1 MPSLARTSRG
11 YRAASAPGKR
21 AMSPCRGP
29 FSPLDR
35 AARPRTMQLFDQPR
49 VAGRR
54 IAQAVSR
61 ADLRPNI
68 VRDLKFVSELFNW
81 QKLFHDLKINRDS

>member
-1 MPSLARTSRG
+1 
-11 YRAASAPGKR
+11 
-21 AMSPCRGP
+21 
-29 FSPLDR
+29 
-35 AARPRTMQLFDQPR
+35 MQLFDRPR